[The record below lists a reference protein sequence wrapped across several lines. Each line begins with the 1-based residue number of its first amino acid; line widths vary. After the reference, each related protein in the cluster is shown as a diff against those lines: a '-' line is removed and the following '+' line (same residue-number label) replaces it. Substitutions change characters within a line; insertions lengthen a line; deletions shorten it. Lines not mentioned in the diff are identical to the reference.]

1 MKNAVIAVF
10 LALMLW
16 SEAALAAGQVSV
28 LWDWQAPGEKAT
40 RLADQDKLPGVDVLS
55 PSWFVI
61 ADERGRI
68 KDKRGTA
75 HPEYV
80 RKAHGRG
87 YKVWAL
93 ITNDF
98 NPDMTKK
105 LLASPMGRANAVRE
119 MKALA
124 KEYGLDGINIDFE
137 NIYPEDRDSL
147 TDFVAEISRALRAE
161 GLTVSMDI
169 TIPSSSG
176 MWSRCYDRRALA
188 EQVDYLMLMAYDEHG
203 AASSVSGSV
212 ASLDW
217 VEKGI
222 AATLSEGVPPEKL
235 VLGMPLYMRIW
246 QEDIKT
252 GKAKGKTLSM
262 SQAEKLIADRK
273 LSPVWLAGEGQY
285 YFEYTEGKK
294 RYRVW
299 QENRRS
305 LALKAALIS
314 RYDLAGSAYWR
325 STLETA
331 DVWEALAQVIAAGRP
346 VGAGMAEKGDADN
359 N

>member
-1 MKNAVIAVF
+1 MKKAVIAVF
-10 LALMLW
+10 VVLLLW
-16 SEAALAAGQVSV
+16 ANTALAAGQVSV
-28 LWDWQAPGEKAT
+28 LWDWQAPGEKAS
-40 RLADQDKLPGVDVLS
+40 RLAEQNKLPGVNVLS
-55 PSWFVI
+55 PSWFII
-61 ADERGRI
+61 ANEKGKI
-68 KDKRGTA
+68 KDKKGNVSLD
-75 HPEYV
+75 YV
-80 RKAHGRG
+80 RQAHARG
-87 YKVWAL
+87 YQVWAL

-124 KEYGLDGINIDFE
+124 KKYELDGINIDFE
-137 NIYPEDRDSL
+137 NIYPEDKDSL
-147 TDFVAEISRALRAE
+147 TDFVGEISRALQAE

-176 MWSRCYDRRALA
+176 RWSRCYDRRALA
-188 EQVDYLMLMAYDEHG
+188 EQVDYLMLMAYDEHS
-203 AASSVSGSV
+203 AASTVSGSV

-217 VEKGI
+217 VERGI
-222 AATLSEGVPPEKL
+222 EATLAEGVPPKKL
-235 VLGMPLYMRIW
+235 LLGMPLYMRIW
-246 QEDIKT
+246 QEDVKT

-262 SQAEKLIADRK
+262 SQAEKLIEDK
-273 LSPVWLAGEGQY
+273 GLSPVWLANEGQY
-285 YFEYTEGKK
+285 YFEYGEGKS

-325 STLETA
+325 STLETP
-331 DVWEALAQVIAAGRP
+331 DVWEPLAQVMAAGR
-346 VGAGMAEKGDADN
+346 
-359 N
+359 